1 MSDSGGI
8 IRDRQK
14 VEASVRESAELLN
27 TLQEKIGADSV
38 QELAAA
44 FQLIDHCLSHYVYLS
59 AINAYI
65 QMNGRSRGSFI
76 ITGDSQSKIIQNG
89 VLLKP
94 ELCTYDRE
102 VENKILEAAYRDG
115 TIKINLEEVREI
127 PKQNLW
133 FEKVWK
139 EYIED
144 NYPES

>member
-1 MSDSGGI
+1 MSDAGGI
-8 IRDRQK
+8 IRNKEK
-14 VEASVRESAELLN
+14 VADSLRDSSELLN
-27 TLQEKIGADSV
+27 TLQENLGADSV
-38 QELAAA
+38 NELAAA
-44 FQLIDHCLSHYVYLS
+44 FQLMDHCLSHFVYLS

-76 ITGDSQSKIIQNG
+76 IMDGSQSKRIQNES
-89 VLLKP
+89 LWKP
-94 ELCTYDRE
+94 DLCRYDRE
-102 VENKILEAAYRDG
+102 VENKIMEVRFRNG
-115 TIKINLEEVREI
+115 IIEINLAEVREI